1 MKQLKCLYCN
11 KVWYVDDIELETVN
25 TCPFCST
32 TIRHKASIGN
42 IDTLGK
48 ALYSAILV
56 EGPESFLNR
65 EKMSGYLLDVIPNL
79 KKEIRIFTNM
89 FNDDY
94 IALYRSAFHQNDGES
109 IITINK
115 IKSQLIDEEG
125 LSEAWADTLC
135 QSCLEA
141 VSYYKGKGLSD
152 SLDAD
157 VNDYKDEIKTRPE
170 QINEPDSSLSVN
182 KPSIILNSGKTEIK
196 NNAGWSI
203 TYRIGR
209 GIRFGRHK
217 NGDPM
222 HWRILAIDDNL
233 TLVHYTGSDFEQSFH
248 DKDEVVNWSECTLR
262 EWLNNDFLAQHFTS
276 KEQKYIFQACIETAG
291 IITEDK
297 VFCLSINEVNKYK
310 KNMKES
316 FRPWLLRDKGIK
328 ESCVATYE
336 HDGPYLRGVFVDE
349 KTGIRPAMYILTK
362 YFIN

>member
-217 NGDPM
+217 NGDP
-222 HWRILAIDDNL
+222 ILNNL
-233 TLVHYTGSDFEQSFH
+233 SMTKMKLLIGVNVHYGNGLITIFLLS
-248 DKDEVVNWSECTLR
+248 TLQVKNKSIYSRHVLKQR
-262 EWLNNDFLAQHFTS
+262 ES
-276 KEQKYIFQACIETAG
+276 
-291 IITEDK
+291 
-297 VFCLSINEVNKYK
+297 
-310 KNMKES
+310 
-316 FRPWLLRDKGIK
+316 LLR
-328 ESCVATYE
+328 
-336 HDGPYLRGVFVDE
+336 
-349 KTGIRPAMYILTK
+349 IRFFA
-362 YFIN
+362 